1 MLNGY
6 IIASILAAIAILI
19 LSLLVFFRNTKAA
32 TNRSFLVFS
41 LLGAAWII
49 ANYLGGSSDVP
60 YRLALSA
67 NRLTFLF
74 AISST
79 LALYIFVEKLTK
91 LPKFRLYLLFLALNG
106 TIGALT
112 VTPLIVENVY
122 KKSGTYSIKF
132 NTLAYLFFITLLI
145 NIVLSVRLLLAAR
158 SDKDPVYRS
167 QITVILLSFGIFL
180 AAVLTTN
187 ALVPLLFNYYGLTD
201 AGALSI
207 YILIGGAAYAITK
220 HRLFDIKF
228 IVARSLTYIF
238 SLVFVSAIF
247 GFIAIALI
255 KVFFHPQLSVVA
267 EIALAISTA
276 LAALSFQR
284 VKKVFDKFSNR
295 VFYRDSYNVQ
305 TFLDAF
311 NRVLVSTYEL
321 APLLRR
327 ISILIEDNLKPA
339 YCLFGINGYEKNAA
353 SWTQPSTKVPL
364 SEEEIKFIQDFVT
377 RTKTKLIIADL
388 IEDKYSDFQKYLQK
402 RDIAVFAKLATSN
415 REGDIGY
422 FMLGSKK
429 SGNMY
434 TSQDIDVLEI
444 VINELVVA
452 IQNALHTEEI
462 EQFNITLQDK
472 IKDAT
477 YRLRS
482 TNEKLRALD
491 EAKDDFV
498 SMASHQ
504 LRTPLTSVKG
514 NLSLVLDGD
523 AGKISSLQR
532 QMLQQAYGSSQRM
545 VYLIADLLNVSRLK
559 TGKFV
564 IEPSVVNL
572 ASVVEDEVNQL
583 METAKSRNLN
593 LKFIKETKIDNLM
606 LDETKTRQVIMN
618 FIDNAIYYTPSGGEI
633 DVYVKETQSAIE
645 CRVVDNGIG
654 VPKNEVHHLFTKFY
668 RAKNARKARPD
679 GTGLGLFMAKK
690 VIVSEG
696 GALIFDSEEGKGS
709 TFGFS
714 FPKSKLAV
722 SNTNAPT
729 TAPEPAAATQN
740 A

>member
-1 MLNGY
+1 MVVGLLILAISIFASSLTGLFV
-6 IIASILAAIAILI
+6 IASNPKMIVNRVYAILTTALVLFSIFNYFSLGTIHKLTYIRLVMVTTTLSLGGAYFLAYFLNTSSKKLSRMAWIVLISTIGISILDMTPWVFKGLKDAHDLLPIATYGLAFYLFQFFGVLILTILI
-19 LSLLVFFRNTKAA
+19 LWRGARVMPGIRSQQNKYILVGVIPTLVFAPITGFVLPIAVN
-32 TNRSFLVFS
+32 NSSF
-41 LLGAAWII
+41 
-49 ANYLGGSSDVP
+49 
-60 YRLALSA
+60 
-67 NRLTFLF
+67 
-74 AISST
+74 
-79 LALYIFVEKLTK
+79 
-91 LPKFRLYLLFLALNG
+91 
-106 TIGALT
+106 
-112 VTPLIVENVY
+112 
-122 KKSGTYSIKF
+122 
-132 NTLAYLFFITLLI
+132 
-145 NIVLSVRLLLAAR
+145 IVLSPIYA
-158 SDKDPVYRS
+158 
-167 QITVILLSFGIFL
+167 TFTIFM
-180 AAVLTTN
+180 
-187 ALVPLLFNYYGLTD
+187 
-201 AGALSI
+201 
-207 YILIGGAAYAITK
+207 IGYAIIK
-220 HRLFDIKF
+220 HGLFDIRLV
-228 IVARSLTYIF
+228 VARAIAYFLSLSI
-238 SLVFVSAIF
+238 VSVIF
-247 GFIAIALI
+247 GFVAIALI
-255 KVFFHPQLSVVA
+255 KVFFHPQLSLSA
-267 EIALAISTA
+267 EIALAASAA

-305 TFLDAF
+305 VFLDAF
-311 NRVLVSTYEL
+311 NKVLVSTYEL

-327 ISILIEDNLKPA
+327 ISVLIEDNLKPA
-339 YCLFGINGYEKNAA
+339 YCLFGINGYEDSAA
-353 SWTQPSTKVPL
+353 SWTHSGAKTMSTD
-364 SEEEIKFIQDFVT
+364 EIKYIHNFAT
-377 RTKTKLIIADL
+377 RTKAKLIIADL
-388 IEDKYSDFQKYLQK
+388 IEDKYLDFQKYLQK
-402 RDIAVFAKLATSN
+402 RNIAVFAKLSTSN
-415 REGDIGY
+415 SGGDIGY
-422 FMLGSKK
+422 FVLGSKK

-444 VINELVVA
+444 VVNELVVA

-462 EQFNITLQDK
+462 ERFNITLQDK

-532 QMLQQAYGSSQRM
+532 QMLQQAYSSSQRM

-564 IEPSVVNL
+564 IEPSIVNL
-572 ASVVEDEVNQL
+572 ATVVEDEVNQL
-583 METAKSRNLN
+583 METAKSRNLT
-593 LKFIKETKIDNLM
+593 LKFIKETKIDDLM

-633 DVYVKETQSAIE
+633 DVYVKETQSAVE

-722 SNTNAPT
+722 SNTNAPA

>member
-1 MLNGY
+1 MVVGLLVLAISIFVSSLTGLFV
-6 IIASILAAIAILI
+6 IASNPKIIINRVYALFTSALVLFSIFNYFSLGSMHKLTYIRLVMVTTTLSLCGAYFLAFYLNSSFKKFTRMAWIVMLSTIVIAILDMTPWVFKGIKHTHNLLLPIATYGLALYLIQFFGVLILAILI
-19 LSLLVFFRNTKAA
+19 LWNGTQATSGIRSQQNKYILVGLIPTLVFAPITGFILPIGIN
-32 TNRSFLVFS
+32 NSSF
-41 LLGAAWII
+41 
-49 ANYLGGSSDVP
+49 
-60 YRLALSA
+60 
-67 NRLTFLF
+67 
-74 AISST
+74 
-79 LALYIFVEKLTK
+79 
-91 LPKFRLYLLFLALNG
+91 
-106 TIGALT
+106 
-112 VTPLIVENVY
+112 
-122 KKSGTYSIKF
+122 
-132 NTLAYLFFITLLI
+132 
-145 NIVLSVRLLLAAR
+145 
-158 SDKDPVYRS
+158 
-167 QITVILLSFGIFL
+167 IFL
-180 AAVLTTN
+180 S
-187 ALVPLLFNYYGLTD
+187 P
-201 AGALSI
+201 I
-207 YILIGGAAYAITK
+207 YATFTVCLIGYAIVK
-220 HRLFDIKF
+220 HGLFDIRLV
-228 IVARSLTYIF
+228 VARALAYFLSL
-238 SLVFVSAIF
+238 SVVSAIF

-593 LKFIKETKIDNLM
+593 LKFIKENKIDNLM

-654 VPKNEVHHLFTKFY
+654 VPKNEIHHLFTKFY

-722 SNTNAPT
+722 SNTNAPA